1 MPQSTNTSSQ
11 KTATPKVKTF
21 EAFIGPKIKVHT
33 DVKSK
38 TRVINFPFDFPNDEK
53 GVIIICRLTDEDWIP
68 SKDIISININF
79 K

>member
-21 EAFIGPKIKVHT
+21 EAFIGPKIKVQT

-38 TRVINFPFDFPNDEK
+38 TRVINFPFDFPNDDK